1 MNNPGRK
8 TPNPIDV
15 EVGSKIRLRRLL
27 VGMSQQELAAQLGVT
42 FQQVQKYEKGTN
54 RVSAS
59 RLQQIATIFRVP
71 PSFFF
76 GEVMAGAAPE
86 PGGDAAEELS
96 VFISSREG
104 HELNVAFT
112 RLSPRL
118 RRNIVRL
125 VNTLANGEWAGG

>member
-1 MNNPGRK
+1 MPGDRQFLHEPLAGL
-8 TPNPIDV
+8 TGRT
-15 EVGSKIRLRRLL
+15 EQFTTRLR
-27 VGMSQQELAAQLGVT
+27 AD
-42 FQQVQKYEKGTN
+42 
-54 RVSAS
+54 
-59 RLQQIATIFRVP
+59 TIEAIYTFRVP

-76 GEVMAGAAPE
+76 GEVTAGAAPE

-118 RRNIVRL
+118 RRNIVRP
-125 VNTLANGEWAGG
+125 VNTLANGE

>member
-1 MNNPGRK
+1 MKNPERK

-27 VGMSQQELAAQLGVT
+27 VRMSQQELAGQLGVT

-59 RLQQIATIFRVP
+59 RLQQIATIFRVR

-76 GEVMAGAAPE
+76 GEVVDGATTE
-86 PGGDAAEELS
+86 PGRDAADELS

-104 HELNVAFT
+104 HELNVAFA

-125 VNTLANGEWAGG
+125 VSTLANGEWAGG